1 MPTSHPSLSTA
12 RPDLPARA
20 PDRLAVGDKVGRR
33 SLQTLAGPRPFPD
46 ADGLTH
52 LQLRRFAGCPVCNL
66 HLRAFVLRSD
76 EIAAA
81 GIHEVIV
88 FHSSAADLQRY
99 QPDLPFPI
107 VPDPDRELYRAFG
120 AERSRS
126 AVLSPRLWR
135 HVPRILLGV
144 IRRVWQEHQA
154 PRLFPHGG
162 QLGLPADV
170 LLDADGRVSA
180 IGDGEHAYDQWTVDE
195 LLAYTRAAGPPAAGE
210 RGGEPPDTTLQPPVP
225 ATQTSQE
232 HR

>member
-1 MPTSHPSLSTA
+1 MPTSQPPPSTA
-12 RPDLPARA
+12 RPDPPARA
-20 PDRLAVGDKVGRR
+20 PDRLTVGDKVGRR
-33 SLQTLAGPRPFPD
+33 TLQTLAGPLPLPYPG
-46 ADGLTH
+46 GLTH
-52 LQLRRFAGCPVCNL
+52 LQLRRFAGCPACNL

-81 GIHEVIV
+81 DIHEVIV
-88 FHSSAADLQRY
+88 FHSSAAELQRY

-120 AERSRS
+120 AERSMS

-144 IRRVWQEHQA
+144 IRRLWQEHQV

-180 IGDGEHAYDQWTVDE
+180 IGYGEHAYDQWTVDE
-195 LLAYTRAAGPPAAGE
+195 LLAYSRGSGPPAVGE
-210 RGGEPPDTTLQPPVP
+210 GGGEPSDTTLPPPVR
-225 ATQTSQE
+225 ATQTSQG

>member
-1 MPTSHPSLSTA
+1 MPTSQPSLSTA
-12 RPDLPARA
+12 RPDRPARA
-20 PDRLAVGDKVGRR
+20 ADRLTVGDTVGRR
-33 SLQTLAGPRPFPD
+33 TLQTLAGPRPFPY

-66 HLRAFVLRSD
+66 HLRGFVLRRE

-88 FHSSAADLQRY
+88 FHSSAAELERY

-120 AERSRS
+120 AERSIS

-135 HVPRILLGV
+135 HLPRILPGV
-144 IRRVWQEHQA
+144 IRRLWHERQA

-180 IGDGEHAYDQWTVDE
+180 IGYGEHAYDQWTVDE

-210 RGGEPPDTTLQPPVP
+210 GGGGPPDATFQPLVR
-225 ATQTSQE
+225 ANQAS
-232 HR
+232 RGDR